1 MLQRAWFCSCISFCL
16 ILPAFLAYPSLKFLP
31 VLSRGFQLHQCHVSS
46 QLSENASG
54 APDSAPRS
62 CLEAAFRFGIT
73 LPLPEARV
81 GVLFWASP
89 SWKGRLNAR
98 GLGAC
103 QDPGDSAVS
112 DPTSES
118 ISRSGLASAAG
129 TSAPSL
135 SSRPWA
141 EAASP
146 VLGAGTRLSPR
157 PASPGFVLGAGA
169 RGRVLGLRRGEG
181 RAQVG
186 APAAAPCPGRGPWHV
201 STHPHLFSCL
211 QVPLESLGG
220 LDPCPSLGDFSS
232 CFSASS
238 VALRGEGGGPR

>member
-1 MLQRAWFCSCISFCL
+1 MPCVFAAQRKRQRGSRQRAS
-16 ILPAFLAYPSLKFLP
+16 
-31 VLSRGFQLHQCHVSS
+31 VLF
-46 QLSENASG
+46 
-54 APDSAPRS
+54 RS
-62 CLEAAFRFGIT
+62 CVQIRDH
-73 LPLPEARV
+73 PSSSEARV

-103 QDPGDSAVS
+103 QDPGDSTIS

-135 SSRPWA
+135 SSRLWA
-141 EAASP
+141 EAAGP

-157 PASPGFVLGAGA
+157 PASPGLVLGAGG

-181 RAQVG
+181 RARVS
-186 APAAAPCPGRGPWHV
+186 APAAAPGTSPPTLTCSRAC
-201 STHPHLFSCL
+201 TFL
-211 QVPLESLGG
+211 
-220 LDPCPSLGDFSS
+220 
-232 CFSASS
+232 
-238 VALRGEGGGPR
+238 